1 MAVVYERPDTSGVK
15 VHQVVP
21 DNALGQELTADRMVV
36 VINRSR
42 EKKAVKWDGQDH
54 VFMPGANDVA
64 YGIALHAQSK
74 LVAPGSRN
82 VETGAF
88 ESFLGIPN
96 IDPPSM
102 CEPFTDDELKK
113 LGEKVEAIDRT
124 GQEAAFVVAT
134 TAEVRSKLPGQAAGS
149 RGGRR
154 PQADGNLQATP
165 QAAEAARLAMV
176 PPKGGEAAR
185 ASSGADEAA
194 V

>member
-1 MAVVYERPDTSGVK
+1 MAMLYERPDTSGVK

-21 DNALGQELTADRMVV
+21 DNALGQELNPERIVL

-42 EKKAVKWDGQDH
+42 ERKTVKWDGQDH
-54 VFMPGANDVA
+54 HFMPGHNDVA

-74 LVAPGSRN
+74 LIVPGSKS
-82 VETGAF
+82 VETGGF

-96 IDPPSM
+96 VDPASM

-124 GQEAAFVVAT
+124 GREAEFTVAT
-134 TAEVRSKLPGQAAGS
+134 TAEVRAKLPGQGAGT

-154 PQADGNLQATP
+154 PQADGNLQASP
-165 QAAEAARLAMV
+165 QAAEAARLAMT
-176 PPKGGEAAR
+176 PPVGGEAAQ
-185 ASSGADEAA
+185 ASSGRTGAEL
-194 V
+194 